1 MCSNFYFSVKCI
13 TVNNN
18 NNNNISSHSQVLPNM
33 VLTCTIMK
41 AGLEFFEQC
50 IKALTWYELWEF
62 CAQDPIWDDVKADL
76 IKEI

>member
-1 MCSNFYFSVKCI
+1 
-13 TVNNN
+13 
-18 NNNNISSHSQVLPNM
+18 
-33 VLTCTIMK
+33 MK

-62 CAQDPIWDDVKADL
+62 CAQDPIWDDFKADL